1 MKTSTYLMA
10 AVIAITSS
18 TALASRN
25 MKDSDGVYR
34 RRTEPQQV
42 TILDSG
48 LASLKKRLDMI
59 EGAKQSIEMEYFIYS
74 IDTAGRLIT
83 DALVRKARQGVKVR
97 VIVDTSLPIFELNKY
112 YASVLKEAG
121 IQVHYYNP
129 AVLIRVVTAQFR
141 SHRKTLIVDGVE
153 GITGGRNIADEYF
166 DLSPEYN
173 FLDTDIVVKGS
184 IVQDMRTSFEEF
196 WNAKI
201 TEEAPLVRYPR
212 PSDFPGLSDD
222 YENSPWAHDKDARI
236 SISRFKGEV
245 ARYEEGTAK
254 AKAFTVLTVEDHRIR
269 RYVDTL
275 GAQLLAK
282 EATGVCHDMI
292 FAADFPGMGEKTRVL
307 RKQLAL
313 EASLAQKKVYIESPY
328 FVVKKEISTILDDL
342 LRRNVEINVMSN
354 SLYSTDAFYT
364 QAIFDTRIRR
374 WTELGVNVWMH
385 KGTIDP
391 KVYPVIAEARPSRW
405 GTHSKRA
412 VIDEKTMI
420 VGTFNMDPRSTNIN
434 AEMALICRDN
444 PQLALAVQKNIQ
456 EHIASASKLNRSG
469 FREDGRPMHENV
481 PVSKKVLF
489 WMTLPLA
496 SVLDFLL

>member
-1 MKTSTYLMA
+1 MKTSLYLMA
-10 AVIAITSS
+10 LVMTVAS
-18 TALASRN
+18 TATASRN
-25 MKDSDGVYR
+25 MKDSEGVYR

-48 LASLKKRLDMI
+48 IAALKKRLDMI
-59 EGAKQSIEMEYFIYS
+59 ENAKKSIEMEYFIYS
-74 IDTAGRLIT
+74 IDSAGRLIT

-121 IQVHYYNP
+121 IEVHYYNP
-129 AVLIRVVTAQFR
+129 AVLVRVVTVQFR
-141 SHRKTLIVDGVE
+141 SHRKTLIVDGIE

-184 IVQDMRTSFEEF
+184 IVKDMLTSFEEF
-196 WNAKI
+196 WNAEI
-201 TEEAPLVRYPR
+201 TENAPIVREPQ
-212 PSDFPGLSDD
+212 PEDFYGITKETMNDPNTL
-222 YENSPWAHDKDARI
+222 HDKDARI
-236 SISRFKGEV
+236 SVSRYHADK
-245 ARYEEGTAK
+245 YYYDKGTAK
-254 AKAFTVLTVEDHRIR
+254 AAAFKVLTAEDLRIR
-269 RYVDTL
+269 KYVDTF
-275 GAQLLAK
+275 GAQMLAK
-282 EATGVCHDMI
+282 EVSGTCHDMI

-307 RKQLAL
+307 RKQLAV
-313 EASLAQKKVYIESPY
+313 ETSLAQKRVFIESPY
-328 FVVKKEISTILDDL
+328 FVVKKEISSILNDL
-342 LRRNVEINVMSN
+342 LRRNIEINVVSN

-385 KGTIDP
+385 KGHVNQN
-391 KVYPVIAEARPSRW
+391 VYPLIPEARPARW

-412 VIDEKTMI
+412 VIDDKTII

-444 PQLALAVQKNIQ
+444 PKLALALQNDIKQ
-456 EHIASASKLNRSG
+456 HIASSAKLNRAG
-469 FREDGRPMHENV
+469 FREDGQPMHENV

>member
-1 MKTSTYLMA
+1 MKLKFYLVA
-10 AVIAITSS
+10 AMMTLAS
-18 TALASRN
+18 TAFSARN
-25 MKDSDGVYR
+25 MKDSEGVYR
-34 RRTEPQQV
+34 RRTEPQQI

-48 LASLKKRLDMI
+48 IASLKKRLDMI
-59 EGAKQSIEMEYFIYS
+59 EGAKRSIEMEYFIYS

-83 DALVRKARQGVKVR
+83 DALIRKARQGVKVR

-121 IQVHYYNP
+121 IEVHYYNP
-129 AVLIRVVTAQFR
+129 AVLVRVVTVQFR
-141 SHRKTLIVDGVE
+141 SHRKTLIVDGIE

-166 DLSPEYN
+166 DLSREYN

-184 IVQDMRTSFEEF
+184 IVQDMLKSFEEF
-196 WNAKI
+196 WNAEL
-201 TEEAPLVRYPR
+201 TENAPVVSAPR
-212 PSDFPGLSDD
+212 PSDFPNLSDD
-222 YENSPWAHDKDARI
+222 YQNDPWALQDKDARI
-236 SISRFKGEV
+236 SLSRFKGEV
-245 ARYEEGTAK
+245 SRYKEGTAK
-254 AKAFTVLTVEDHRIR
+254 AKAFTVLTPEDHRVR

-282 EATGVCHDMI
+282 ETTAICNDTL

-313 EASLAQKKVYIESPY
+313 EASLATKKVFIESPY

-342 LRRNVEINVMSN
+342 IRRKVQINVVSN

-364 QAIFDTRIRR
+364 QAVFDTRIRR

-385 KGTIDP
+385 KGAINP
-391 KVYPVIAEARPSRW
+391 SVYPVLPEVRGSRW

-412 VIDEKTMI
+412 VIDEKTIM

-444 PQLALAVQKNIQ
+444 PKLAKALQENIQ
-456 EHIASASKLNRSG
+456 QHIDGAAKLNRYG
-469 FREDGRPMHENV
+469 LREDGRPMHENV
-481 PVSKKVLF
+481 PLSKKVLF

-496 SVLDFLL
+496 NVLDFLL

>member
-1 MKTSTYLMA
+1 MKTSLYLMTAVMIA
-10 AVIAITSS
+10 AS
-18 TALASRN
+18 TATASRN
-25 MKDSDGVYR
+25 MKDSEGVYR

-42 TILDSG
+42 TLLESG
-48 LASLKKRLDMI
+48 IASLKKRLDMI
-59 EGAKQSIEMEYFIYS
+59 ENAKQSIEMEYFIYS
-74 IDTAGRLIT
+74 IDSAGRLIT
-83 DALVRKARQGVKVR
+83 DALIRKARQGVKVR

-121 IQVHYYNP
+121 IEVHYYNP
-129 AVLIRVVTAQFR
+129 AVLVRVATVQFR
-141 SHRKTLIVDGVE
+141 SHRKTLIVDGIE

-184 IVQDMRTSFEEF
+184 IVKDMRTSFEEF
-196 WNAKI
+196 WNADI
-201 TEEAPLVRYPR
+201 TEDAPVVREPQ
-212 PSDFPGLSDD
+212 PEDFYGITKETMNDANTL
-222 YENSPWAHDKDARI
+222 HDKDARI
-236 SISRFKGEV
+236 SVSRYHADK
-245 ARYEEGTAK
+245 YYYDKGTAK
-254 AKAFTVLTVEDHRIR
+254 AAAFKVLTAEDLRMR
-269 RYVDTL
+269 RYVDTM
-275 GAQLLAK
+275 GAQLLARQV
-282 EATGVCHDMI
+282 TGICNDMI

-307 RKQLAL
+307 RKQLAE
-313 EASLAQKKVYIESPY
+313 EASLAQKKIYIESPY
-328 FVVKKEISTILDDL
+328 FVVKKEISSILNDL
-342 LRRNVEINVMSN
+342 IRRNIEINVASN

-385 KGTIDP
+385 KGHVNQN
-391 KVYPVIAEARPSRW
+391 VYPLIPEARSARW

-412 VIDEKTMI
+412 VIDEKTII

-444 PQLALAVQKNIQ
+444 PKLALALQNNIK
-456 EHIASASKLNRSG
+456 EHIASSAKLNRAG
-469 FREDGRPMHENV
+469 FREDGQPMHENV

>member
-1 MKTSTYLMA
+1 MKTGTYLMA
-10 AVIAITSS
+10 MVMLATSS
-18 TALASRN
+18 SWAARN
-25 MKDSDGVYR
+25 MKDSEGVYR

-42 TILDSG
+42 TIVDSG
-48 LASLKKRLDMI
+48 LAALKKRLDMI
-59 EGAKQSIEMEYFIYS
+59 ENAKHTIEMEYFIYS
-74 IDTAGRLIT
+74 IDTAGRLVT
-83 DALVRKARQGVKVR
+83 DALIRKARQGVKVR

-121 IQVHYYNP
+121 IEVHYYNP
-129 AVLIRVVTAQFR
+129 AVLVRVATVQFR
-141 SHRKTLIVDGVE
+141 SHRKTLIVDGIE

-166 DLSPEYN
+166 DLSSEYN

-184 IVQDMRTSFEEF
+184 IVKDMLTSFEEF
-196 WNAKI
+196 WNAEI
-201 TEEAPLVRYPR
+201 TENAPIVREPQ
-212 PSDFPGLSDD
+212 PEDFYGITKETMDD
-222 YENSPWAHDKDARI
+222 PNTLHDKDARI
-236 SISRFKGEV
+236 SVSRYHADK
-245 ARYEEGTAK
+245 YYYDQGTAK
-254 AKAFTVLTVEDHRIR
+254 AAAFKVLTAEDIKMR
-269 RYVDTL
+269 RYVDTV

-282 EATGVCHDMI
+282 ETTGVCNDMI

-307 RKQLAL
+307 RKQLAV
-313 EASLAQKKVYIESPY
+313 EASLAQKKIFIESPY

-364 QAIFDTRIRR
+364 QAIFDTRIHR

-385 KGTIDP
+385 KGYVNQN
-391 KVYPVIAEARPSRW
+391 VYPLIPEARSARW

-412 VIDEKTMI
+412 VIDEKTLI

-444 PQLALAVQKNIQ
+444 PKLALALQKNIQ
-456 EHIASASKLNRSG
+456 EHIASAAKLNRFG

-496 SVLDFLL
+496 NVLDFLL

>member
-1 MKTSTYLMA
+1 MKLKFYLMA
-10 AVIAITSS
+10 ATLTFAS
-18 TALASRN
+18 TAFSARN
-25 MKDSDGVYR
+25 MKDSEGVYR
-34 RRTEPQQV
+34 RRTEPQQI
-42 TILDSG
+42 TLLDSG
-48 LASLKKRLDMI
+48 IASLKKRLNMI
-59 EGAKQSIEMEYFIYS
+59 ESAKHSIEMEYFIYS

-83 DALVRKARQGVKVR
+83 DALIRKARQGVKIR

-121 IQVHYYNP
+121 IEVHYYNP
-129 AVLIRVVTAQFR
+129 AVLVRVVTVQFR
-141 SHRKTLIVDGVE
+141 SHRKTLIVDGIE

-173 FLDTDIVVKGS
+173 FLDTDIVVKGT
-184 IVQDMRTSFEEF
+184 IVQDMLKSFEEF
-196 WNAKI
+196 WNAEL
-201 TEEAPLVRYPR
+201 TENAPIVRAPR
-212 PSDFPGLSDD
+212 PSDFPNLSDN
-222 YENSPWAHDKDARI
+222 YENDPWSRQDKDARI
-236 SISRFKGEV
+236 SVSRYKGEV
-245 ARYEEGTAK
+245 SRYEEGTAK
-254 AKAFTVLTVEDHRIR
+254 AKAFTVLTPEDHRVR

-282 EATGVCHDMI
+282 ETTAICNDTL

-313 EASLAQKKVYIESPY
+313 EASLAQKKIYIESPY

-342 LRRNVEINVMSN
+342 IRRKVEINVVSN

-364 QAIFDTRIRR
+364 QAVFDTRIRR

-385 KGTIDP
+385 KGMINP
-391 KVYPVIAEARPSRW
+391 AVYPVIPEARSSRW

-412 VIDEKTMI
+412 VIDGKTIM

-444 PQLALAVQKNIQ
+444 PILAKALQENIEQ
-456 EHIASASKLNRSG
+456 HIAGSAKLNRYG
-469 FREDGRPMHENV
+469 VREDGRPMHEKV
-481 PVSKKVLF
+481 PLSKKILF

>member
-1 MKTSTYLMA
+1 MKISVCLMAVAIGFTST
-10 AVIAITSS
+10 AI
-18 TALASRN
+18 ASRN
-25 MKDSDGVYR
+25 MKDATGVYR
-34 RRTEPQQV
+34 RSKEPQQV

-48 LASLKKRLDMI
+48 IASLKKRLDMI
-59 EGAKQSIEMEYFIYS
+59 ENAKQSIEMEYFIYS
-74 IDTAGRLIT
+74 IDTAGRLVT
-83 DALVRKARQGVKVR
+83 DALIRKARQGVKIR

-129 AVLIRVVTAQFR
+129 AVLVRVVTAQFR

-184 IVQDMRTSFEEF
+184 IVQDMRKSFEEF
-196 WNAKI
+196 WNADL
-201 TEEAPLVRYPR
+201 TEDAPLVRRPR
-212 PSDFPGLSDD
+212 PSDFPGLSDNF
-222 YENSPWAHDKDARI
+222 ENDPWATQDKDARI
-236 SISRFKGEV
+236 SISRYKGEI
-245 ARYEEGTAK
+245 ARYEDGTAK
-254 AKAFTVLTVEDHRIR
+254 AKAFTVLTSEDRRIR
-269 RYVDTL
+269 SYVDTF

-282 EATGVCHDMI
+282 EATGVCNDMI

-307 RKQLAL
+307 RKQLAV
-313 EASLAQKKVYIESPY
+313 EANLAEKKIYIESPY

-342 LRRNVEINVMSN
+342 LRRDVEINVISN

-391 KVYPVIAEARPSRW
+391 KIYPVIPDARPSRW

-412 VIDEKTMI
+412 VIDERTVI

-444 PQLALAVQKNIQ
+444 PKLAMAVQKNIK
-456 EHIASASKLNRSG
+456 EHIASAAKLNRAG
-469 FREDGRPMHENV
+469 LREDGRPMHENV

-496 SVLDFLL
+496 NVLDFLL

>member
-1 MKTSTYLMA
+1 MKTGLNLMA
-10 AVIAITSS
+10 LVIAFTS
-18 TALASRN
+18 TATASRN
-25 MKDSDGVYR
+25 MKDSEGVYR
-34 RRTEPQQV
+34 RSKEPQQV

-59 EGAKQSIEMEYFIYS
+59 ENAKRSIEMEYFIYS

-83 DALVRKARQGVKVR
+83 DALIRKARQGVKIR

-129 AVLIRVVTAQFR
+129 AVLVRVVTAQFR
-141 SHRKTLIVDGVE
+141 SHRKTLIVDGTE

-166 DLSPEYN
+166 DLSNEYN

-184 IVQDMRTSFEEF
+184 IVQDMRSSFEEF
-196 WNAKI
+196 WNAEI
-201 TEEAPLVRYPR
+201 TEDAPLVRYPR
-212 PSDFPGLSDD
+212 PSDFPGLSDN
-222 YENSPWAHDKDARI
+222 YENDPWVHQDKDARI
-236 SISRFKGEV
+236 SISRYKGEV
-245 ARYEEGTAK
+245 ARYLEGTAK
-254 AKAFTVLTVEDHRIR
+254 AKAFTVLTPEDYRIR

-282 EATGVCHDMI
+282 EASGVCHDMI
-292 FAADFPGMGEKTRVL
+292 FAADFPGMGERTRVL
-307 RKQLAL
+307 RKQLAV
-313 EASLAQKKVYIESPY
+313 EASLAEKKVYIESPY

-342 LRRNVEINVMSN
+342 LSRDVEINVMSN

-385 KGTIDP
+385 KGYVDQN
-391 KVYPVIAEARPSRW
+391 VYPLIPQARSARW

-412 VIDEKTMI
+412 VIDEKTLI

-434 AEMALICRDN
+434 AEMALICRNN
-444 PQLALAVQKNIQ
+444 PQLAMALQDNIK
-456 EHIASASKLNRSG
+456 EHIASAAKLNRSG

-481 PVSKKVLF
+481 PLSKKMLF

>member
-1 MKTSTYLMA
+1 MKTSLYLMT
-10 AVIAITSS
+10 AVMIVAS
-18 TALASRN
+18 TATASRN
-25 MKDSDGVYR
+25 MKDSEGVYR

-42 TILDSG
+42 TLIDSG
-48 LASLKKRLDMI
+48 IAALKKRLDMI
-59 EGAKQSIEMEYFIYS
+59 ENAKKSIEMEYFIYS
-74 IDTAGRLIT
+74 IDSAGRLIT
-83 DALVRKARQGVKVR
+83 DALIRKARQGVKVR

-121 IQVHYYNP
+121 IEVHYYNP
-129 AVLIRVVTAQFR
+129 AVLVRVVTVQFR
-141 SHRKTLIVDGVE
+141 SHRKTLIVDGIE

-166 DLSPEYN
+166 DLSSEYN

-184 IVQDMRTSFEEF
+184 IVKDMLTSFEEF
-196 WNAKI
+196 WNAEI
-201 TEEAPLVRYPR
+201 TENAPIVREPQ
-212 PSDFPGLSDD
+212 PEDFYGITKETMNDPNTL
-222 YENSPWAHDKDARI
+222 HDKDARI
-236 SISRFKGEV
+236 SVSRYHADKYYYDKGSEKAAAFKKL
-245 ARYEEGTAK
+245 TA
-254 AKAFTVLTVEDHRIR
+254 EDLKNR
-269 RYVDTL
+269 RYVDTF
-275 GAQLLAK
+275 GAQMLAK
-282 EATGVCHDMI
+282 QASGICNDMI

-307 RKQLAL
+307 RKQLAV
-313 EASLAQKKVYIESPY
+313 ETSLAEKKVFIESPY
-328 FVVKKEISTILDDL
+328 FVVKKEISSILHDL
-342 LRRNVEINVMSN
+342 LRRNIEINVVSN

-385 KGTIDP
+385 KGHVNQN
-391 KVYPVIAEARPSRW
+391 VYPLIPEARSARW

-412 VIDEKTMI
+412 VIDDKTII

-444 PQLALAVQKNIQ
+444 PKLALALQNNIK
-456 EHIASASKLNRSG
+456 EHIASSAKLNRAG
-469 FREDGRPMHENV
+469 FREDGQPMHENV